1 MLEKY
6 FNFTKV
12 QDEYSVIDS
21 FLEHTRID
29 EEELNLLVQM
39 TQVLSSPSCK
49 ELNSIHDRIFKI
61 HTDSYRIFENVAE
74 QIIQAH
80 FNHQKQYD
88 LFRLYQRIDNIS
100 ETLISTSK
108 RMVILHNIGGT
119 MPDQIQQC
127 CLQIVDN
134 IVTIHCSF
142 KEALSQ
148 YQNHKRQ
155 ILDIIY
161 KVIEISHSNDH
172 ICASSIESLY
182 IHANKKKLT
191 MGDFRAN
198 ENIIEHLRLLAKSV
212 EGGAT
217 SLEWLL
223 I

>member
-29 EEELNLLVQM
+29 EEELGLLVRM
-39 TQVLSSPSCK
+39 IQVYSENSQEELSQ
-49 ELNSIHDRIFKI
+49 IHDKIFKI
-61 HTDSYRIFENVAE
+61 HSDSYRIFENVAE
-74 QIIQAH
+74 QIIQAD

-100 ETLISTSK
+100 GTIISTSK
-108 RMVILHNIGGT
+108 RMLILHNIGGN
-119 MPDQIQQC
+119 MPPELQEYAVQI
-127 CLQIVDN
+127 IDN
-134 IVTIHCSF
+134 VLIIHHSF
-142 KEALSQ
+142 KEALAQ
-148 YQNHKRQ
+148 YQNNKRE

-161 KVIEISHSNDH
+161 KIIELSHSNDH
-172 ICASSIESLY
+172 ICALSTEKLY
-182 IHANKKKLT
+182 FYGNKKKLA

-198 ENIIEHLRLLAKSV
+198 ENIIDHLKLLAKSV
-212 EGGAT
+212 EGAAT

>member
-29 EEELNLLVQM
+29 EEELNLLVKMIEVFAQPSRDE
-39 TQVLSSPSCK
+39 LSV
-49 ELNSIHDRIFKI
+49 IHDKIFKI
-61 HTDSYRIFENVAE
+61 HNDSYRIFENVAE
-74 QIIQAH
+74 QIIQAD

-100 ETLISTSK
+100 ETIISTSK
-108 RMVILHNIGGT
+108 RMVILHNIGGS
-119 MPDQIQQC
+119 MPTDIQELSMQI
-127 CLQIVDN
+127 IEN
-134 IVTIHCSF
+134 ILIIHQSF
-142 KEALSQ
+142 KEALAQ
-148 YQNHKRQ
+148 YQNHKRE

-161 KVIEISHSNDH
+161 KIIELSHNNDH
-172 ICASSIESLY
+172 ICALSIEKLY
-182 IHANKKKLT
+182 LCANKKKLS
-191 MGDFRAN
+191 MGDFRAI
-198 ENIIEHLRLLAKSV
+198 ENIIDHQKLLAKSV
-212 EGGAT
+212 ESAAT